1 VGFVVAES
9 PLTGRVARRAAQ
21 VRPTQA
27 QAFEV
32 REGQFIQISDMLGK
46 QVAVCVGFNLND
58 FDETLSPANTR
69 MGNNALML
77 REGHILYSNRH
88 NRMLTIIAD
97 SVGRHDM
104 LMPACNAQRY
114 VEDYG
119 VAEHANCTD
128 NFLRALV
135 ARKYEIA
142 ADRLPDPINFFM
154 NVGIKA
160 RGELE
165 IREPLSNR
173 NDNVLLKAQMD
184 CLLVISACPNEQNA
198 MNGFKPTDILVR
210 VYQ

>member
-32 REGQFIQISDMLGK
+32 KEGQFIQISDMLGK

-104 LMPACNAQRY
+104 LMPACNEQRY
-114 VEDYG
+114 IEDYG
-119 VAEHANCTD
+119 LAEHANCID
-128 NFLRALV
+128 NFLRAL
-135 ARKYEIA
+135 AGRKYEIPS
-142 ADRLPDPINFFM
+142 DRLPDPINFFM

-165 IREPLSNR
+165 IREPISNR

-198 MNGFKPTDILVR
+198 MNGSKPTDILVR

>member
-1 VGFVVAES
+1 MVAES

-21 VRPTQA
+21 VRPAQA

-32 REGQFIQISDMLGK
+32 KDGQFIQISDMLGK
-46 QVAVCVGFNLND
+46 QVAVCVGFNLHD

-119 VAEHANCTD
+119 LTEHGNCTD
-128 NFLRALV
+128 NFLRALA
-135 ARKYEIA
+135 ARKYEIPV
-142 ADRLPDPINFFM
+142 DRMPDPINFFM

>member
-210 VYQ
+210 V

>member
-1 VGFVVAES
+1 MVAES

-32 REGQFIQISDMLGK
+32 KEGQFIQISDMLGK
-46 QVAVCVGFNLND
+46 QVAVCIGFNLHD
-58 FDETLSPANTR
+58 FDETLSPAHTR

-77 REGHILYSNRH
+77 REGHSLFSNRH
-88 NRMLTIIAD
+88 SRMLTIIAD

-104 LMPACNAQRY
+104 LVPACNPQRY

-119 VAEHANCTD
+119 LTEHANCTD
-128 NFLRALV
+128 NVLRAM
-135 ARKYEIA
+135 AGRNHTIEP
-142 ADRLPDPINFFM
+142 DRLPDPINFFM

-173 NDNVLLKAQMD
+173 NDNVLLKAHMD
-184 CLLVISACPNEQNA
+184 CLLVISACPNDQNA

>member
-1 VGFVVAES
+1 MVAES

-32 REGQFIQISDMLGK
+32 KEGQFIQITDMLGK
-46 QVAVCVGFNLND
+46 QVAVCVGFNLHD
-58 FDETLSPANTR
+58 FDETLSPAHTR

-77 REGHILYSNRH
+77 REGHSLFSNRH

-104 LMPACNAQRY
+104 LFAACNPQRY
-114 VEDYG
+114 TDDYG
-119 VAEHANCTD
+119 LTEHASCTD
-128 NFLRALV
+128 NFLRALEG
-135 ARKYEIA
+135 RKYSIPP
-142 ADRLPDPINFFM
+142 DRLPDPINFFM

-160 RGELE
+160 HGELE

-198 MNGFKPTDILVR
+198 MNGFKPTDVLVR

>member
-1 VGFVVAES
+1 MIAES

-21 VRPTQA
+21 IRPTQA

-32 REGQFIQISDMLGK
+32 KEGQFLQISDMLGK
-46 QVAVCVGFNLND
+46 QVAVCVGFNLHD
-58 FDETLSPANTR
+58 FDETLSPAHTR

-77 REGHILYSNRH
+77 REGHVLFSNRQ
-88 NRMLTIIAD
+88 NRMLTVIAD

-104 LMPACNAQRY
+104 LFPACNPERY
-114 VEDYG
+114 VDDYG
-119 VAEHANCTD
+119 LAEHASCTD
-128 NFLRALV
+128 NFLRAL
-135 ARKYEIA
+135 AGRSYSIPP
-142 ADRLPDPINFFM
+142 DRLPDPINFFM
-154 NVGIKA
+154 NAGIKA

-173 NDNVLLKAQMD
+173 NDNVLMKAQMD

-198 MNGFKPTDILVR
+198 MNGFKPTDVLVR